1 MHGLFFFHIYLS
13 CYYFKRLRI
22 LYNVLWKMPELVCW
36 HGIEFLRIH
45 ENGDECYR
53 ATGEGRIRWKYR
65 WNLIFL
71 EFDLLGWW
79 LGNHFAPIRR
89 GCLMDIRGFL
99 ILFLHIDM
107 NKFLGIPGNS
117 IPCKEP
123 RENFLNMRVCCST
136 NDLLVSQ
143 ILFLSLSF
151 WKSSWIFSGSCL
163 DEEKSGKQEFF
174 FSWKTP
180 LFPCWIHR
188 YFL

>member
-1 MHGLFFFHIYLS
+1 M
-13 CYYFKRLRI
+13 RMEM
-22 LYNVLWKMPELVCW
+22 NV
-36 HGIEFLRIH
+36 
-45 ENGDECYR
+45 
-53 ATGEGRIRWKYR
+53 TGAIGEERIRWRYR
-65 WNLIFL
+65 WNLTFL

-79 LGNHFAPIRR
+79 LGNYFAPIRR
-89 GCLMDIRGFL
+89 GCLMDICRFL
-99 ILFLHIDM
+99 LLFLHIIWI
-107 NKFLGIPGNS
+107 NFLEFLGIQFHPNG
-117 IPCKEP
+117 P
-123 RENFLNMRVCCST
+123 RENFLNMQVRCST